1 MQVAVYHI
9 ESAGQTD
16 LYCLQTFSGFAV
28 EIFYYGETLER
39 LESKTKIVKEKY
51 FIQKK
56 SELWLDLLCRLF
68 GRQMLTSRRISL
80 AFTEVI
86 CKIRDFRERGDS
98 QKISF
103 SLTLR
108 WEVSFWTSRTDSEN

>member
-9 ESAGQTD
+9 ESADQTE
-16 LYCLQTFSGFAV
+16 LYCLKTFSGFAV
-28 EIFYYGETLER
+28 EIFYYGKTHER

-56 SELWLDLLCRLF
+56 SELWLDLSCRLF

-80 AFTEVI
+80 AFEI
-86 CKIRDFRERGDS
+86 M
-98 QKISF
+98 
-103 SLTLR
+103 
-108 WEVSFWTSRTDSEN
+108 